1 MGLSYRTA
9 HCYGCL
15 GKNPNTFEK
24 VLFVALLQLVGGKY
38 PAWNEE
44 YLLSSYETFRVVLR
58 RYLKL
63 FH

>member
-58 RYLKL
+58 
-63 FH
+63 